1 MTQEEKDLLLKDLCG
16 RLLYD
21 VKVHAKYIDTDNNT
35 KTEKVGVLSMI
46 DNDAVIAFTCN
57 DDTNCYNYVAIHEVK
72 PYLFPLSSMTEE
84 QYNSL
89 HESGILDNCSHSY
102 EYVNS
107 HIYGVSFIFKEFKT
121 YSLELIEWLNKNHF
135 DYRGLIPL
143 GLAKDA
149 TNLNIY

>member
-1 MTQEEKDLLLKDLCG
+1 MYVAMKQEDKDLLLIDLCA
-16 RLLYD
+16 RLPYGVKISIPELWISEKKIEVLNEIFKGDDGLYR
-21 VKVHAKYIDTDNNT
+21 VNNNGMIIEYI
-35 KTEKVGVLSMI
+35 
-46 DNDAVIAFTCN
+46 
-57 DDTNCYNYVAIHEVK
+57 K

-89 HESGILDNCSHSY
+89 YESGILDNCSHSY

-107 HIYGVSFIFKEFKT
+107 HIHGVSFIFKGFKT

-135 DYRGLIPL
+135 DYRGLIPM
-143 GLAKDA
+143 GLAIDC